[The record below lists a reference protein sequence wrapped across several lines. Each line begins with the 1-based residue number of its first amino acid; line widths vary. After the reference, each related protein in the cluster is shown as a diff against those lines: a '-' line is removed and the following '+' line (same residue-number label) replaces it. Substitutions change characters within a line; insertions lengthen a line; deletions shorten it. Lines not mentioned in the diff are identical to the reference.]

1 MAWSFDVTA
10 NIPRLTQSGTDTGLA
25 GIATAITAVARVA
38 RSTAY
43 TTVMLRKP
51 PIDNGMWYR
60 CSTAGTSAAT
70 EPIYNST
77 LGSTTT
83 DGTSVWTAFKAP
95 DVQTLGTTNHYYM
108 PAIRVQITGT
118 LTNANPQQQNFHCL
132 DLFIFAGNFISGAW
146 ASDGVTPRWDGV
158 HFATTRTNASGA
170 DPSAFFIQNNGQ
182 CTFIGGE
189 VQVSGGISFDSGTT
203 PRTYKTRWRNTK
215 EFGASSARFR
225 SYTTN
230 AIFENVEIYDIA
242 FDLFRMPTVPPSIKA
257 IGSEYVYQYVG
268 AAFGGAD
275 AKFAASALE
284 NPDGTYD
291 FDNFASGW
299 VELYNCAKGAN
310 LNVVTQHPS
319 STFWVKH
326 LVPLYQ
332 DLRITAKDTSGAVL
346 ENVRFNCTDTPTNSP
361 TVTFTT
367 AGNLKT
373 WDFRN
378 PFSYE
383 TTTNASGIALSTP
396 ALQAW
401 YWEGSFKK
409 NLRFPL
415 STATYQGRAYNY
427 KTMNVSVVLG
437 SNSIQDVSAGMV
449 ALDTATTITETAASA
464 ITGITLTPSGA
475 TGGTITISSNHEYK
489 DVWEYYR
496 WWISQ
501 FANKTSNDTWTCTG
515 GILNTQNWNIVV
527 NSGVT
532 LSGSSNIST
541 IKTLGTVTNNGSIT
555 STYADS
561 TGVYAKLLVNGLSTN
576 MIAKLITGSTV
587 LSSLVSTGTSGYL
600 DYFIPTG
607 STSISATLYVE
618 RATGQANGY
627 NLYTN
632 TLVLGDTGAT
642 TTAIMAIDTFYGRSA
657 GQADRSNVSVTW
669 NSTTG
674 APTITLSGDAD
685 VKSVYD
691 VVLESH
697 ATTTNITYNRP
708 TTGDG
713 FTYQFNNAIFTGTGK
728 MTGSKQFFTTG
739 GVSITYD
746 LILNY
751 LNTLNFLSNSWI
763 KVIKSSDDS
772 VLSPFAL
779 NTTGKL
785 ELNMGTGIDYK
796 VFLKKDGYKPL
807 VVEINSGTGQ
817 ALTLNQV
824 AQAYY
829 NGATNISTLI
839 PLLDVTNVS
848 GVLAVVSVGEMT
860 ATSLEVC
867 AIIDYLQKDED
878 YADVALFAE
887 TGDIWQIDSQYQ
899 NTPDPDFVKIER
911 DPALTSSELTIWDTY
926 FTSSSTSYPDT
937 AITPIQTSTGLWVIG
952 NRSAVGEVTIKNEQA
967 VAISENA
974 SEYVWSKVLE
984 NSKTANKNVSQ
995 SNNFDAITSIEVQK
1009 TN

>member
-1 MAWSFDVTA
+1 MAFAFDVTSG
-10 NIPRLTQSGTDTGLA
+10 IPRLTQSGTDTGLG
-25 GIATAITAVARVA
+25 GIATAITAVATVA

-43 TTVMLRKP
+43 TTAMLRKP
-51 PIDNGMWYR
+51 PTPTGFWYR

-70 EPIYNST
+70 APTYGT
-77 LGSTTT
+77 TDGGTTT

-158 HFATTRTNASGA
+158 HFATTRTTTSGA
-170 DPSAFFIQNNGQ
+170 DPTAFFIQNNGQ

-189 VQVSGGISFDSGTT
+189 VQCSGGISFDAGTT

-299 VELYNCAKGAN
+299 VELYNCVKGAN

-346 ENVRFNCTDTPTNSP
+346 ENVRFNCTDTPANSP

-437 SNSIQDVSAGMV
+437 SNSIQDVSAGMIS
-449 ALDTATTITETAASA
+449 LDTATTVTETVASA

-475 TGGTITISSNHEYK
+475 TGGTITISSNKEYQ
-489 DVWEYYR
+489 DIWNYYR

-515 GILNTQNWNIVV
+515 GTLNTQNWNIVV
-527 NSGVT
+527 NTGVT
-532 LSGSSNIST
+532 LTSSANIST
-541 IKTLGTVTNNGSIT
+541 LKTLGTVTLNGT
-555 STYADS
+555 A
-561 TGVYAKLLVNGLSTN
+561 A
-576 MIAKLITGSTV
+576 ITGIYQD
-587 LSSLVSTGTSGYL
+587 STGTSTVL
-600 DYFIPTG
+600 ELNPP
-607 STSISATLYVE
+607 S
-618 RATGQANGY
+618 NGY
-627 NLYTN
+627 SLCIFKADGTTKYFASNVNAGSYYVYFTPAEAGTYYLGAEKYGQKRTAD
-632 TLVLGDTGAT
+632 TLVLSGGNVWYNITDQEDVGITDNFATANAYTTLSTTSQIYDATAIFRLTETGIKLGQLVARDGLYLDFGTYNVKIKDDASAIVGVASGTITYKSIVINESTKYNAMKATPPKTITPTDTEIINVLIEDANGDSQVSILGGDNLGYELWKV
-642 TTAIMAIDTFYGRSA
+642 TTATPTDNYATGTLLTTLATNALPYRFIGISGYDIVGRDTSSGVRRRSSMLKGTYEQAFYVGNQIQLATDAPQLQENNDKLDELILKIDT
-657 GQADRSNVSVTW
+657 Q
-669 NSTTG
+669 
-674 APTITLSGDAD
+674 
-685 VKSVYD
+685 
-691 VVLESH
+691 
-697 ATTTNITYNRP
+697 
-708 TTGDG
+708 
-713 FTYQFNNAIFTGTGK
+713 
-728 MTGSKQFFTTG
+728 
-739 GVSITYD
+739 
-746 LILNY
+746 
-751 LNTLNFLSNSWI
+751 
-763 KVIKSSDDS
+763 
-772 VLSPFAL
+772 
-779 NTTGKL
+779 
-785 ELNMGTGIDYK
+785 
-796 VFLKKDGYKPL
+796 KDP
-807 VVEINSGTGQ
+807 
-817 ALTLNQV
+817 LTLPQF
-824 AQAYY
+824 
-829 NGATNISTLI
+829 I
-839 PLLDVTNVS
+839 
-848 GVLAVVSVGEMT
+848 
-860 ATSLEVC
+860 
-867 AIIDYLQKDED
+867 
-878 YADVALFAE
+878 AL
-887 TGDIWQIDSQYQ
+887 
-899 NTPDPDFVKIER
+899 K
-911 DPALTSSELTIWDTY
+911 
-926 FTSSSTSYPDT
+926 
-937 AITPIQTSTGLWVIG
+937 
-952 NRSAVGEVTIKNEQA
+952 
-967 VAISENA
+967 
-974 SEYVWSKVLE
+974 
-984 NSKTANKNVSQ
+984 
-995 SNNFDAITSIEVQK
+995 
-1009 TN
+1009 